1 MRAAAEA
8 EAMTPWSPESTVVRG
23 EAFGSGASSGK
34 GRGNGSLDAASA
46 SSLEKRTRPN
56 VRVAGLSLLA
66 ADLRLDAAVP
76 APVRLLLNTKLGAKM
91 LRPLLRT
98 EIGEVANRRA
108 WFDRSKL
115 TRSTLALYQKPLCV
129 QGWTEALMEAART
142 RQKMNQRDV
151 SVALQALAG
160 TYCGFPKS
168 RHMVYRPWSSALL
181 VPCVALPVLVM
192 YVVLATTTYIT
203 SALFG
208 PITRTPIPHTVHPH
222 TPDSRLILFLP
233 TRRHTDADGHRGG

>member
-192 YVVLATTTYIT
+192 YAVLLQLLHTSQVHC
-203 SALFG
+203 SALLLG
-208 PITRTPIPHTVHPH
+208 PQSPIPYTH
-222 TPDSRLILFLP
+222 ILQ
-233 TRRHTDADGHRGG
+233 TRD